1 MDNSENNNTNK
12 KENSNKNENS
22 KKFLDNHLLELED
35 EYNTLFNRMNKRR
48 QELKEE
54 QLNNKKGKKES

>member
-1 MDNSENNNTNK
+1 MDNSKNNK
-12 KENSNKNENS
+12 KENSNKNENT

-48 QELKEE
+48 QELNEE
-54 QLNNKKGKKES
+54 QLNNKKSKNES